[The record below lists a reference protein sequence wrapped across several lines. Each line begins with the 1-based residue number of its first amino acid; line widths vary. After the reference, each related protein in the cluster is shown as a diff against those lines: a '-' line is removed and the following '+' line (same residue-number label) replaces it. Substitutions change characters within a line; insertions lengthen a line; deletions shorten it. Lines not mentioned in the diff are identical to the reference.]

1 MPAGVGVYNSYTLA
15 VADGASGVQGGVAQ
29 QGHAS
34 FAAAHQTVVNAA
46 SVWAHN
52 HGLPVPPILLTA
64 FPNNAFVEIAFYAC
78 PALPVRGNGGCVDEH
93 GGGSLGGDGGH
104 GGGVGGV
111 NVAVHGMES
120 GGDLVF
126 GTERGRRRCWPRRDR
141 GGQGP

>member
-52 HGLPVPPILLTA
+52 HGLTVPAILLTA

-78 PALPVRGNGGCVDEH
+78 PASPADATSV
-93 GGGSLGGDGGH
+93 GSPSA
-104 GGGVGGV
+104 
-111 NVAVHGMES
+111 AVEDDATITATTAAS
-120 GGDLVF
+120 AAVEDA
-126 GTERGRRRCWPRRDR
+126 TAITATTAASEAPAS
-141 GGQGP
+141 PEPATASPAPASAAAN